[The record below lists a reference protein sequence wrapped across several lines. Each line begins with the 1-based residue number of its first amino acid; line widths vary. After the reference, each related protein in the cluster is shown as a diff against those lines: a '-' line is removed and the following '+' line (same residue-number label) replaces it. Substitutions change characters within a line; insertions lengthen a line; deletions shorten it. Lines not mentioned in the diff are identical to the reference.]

1 MDLAGMMNTS
11 FRPLGLAA
19 VVAALTLGGPSRDA
33 AAHPRNGGDPDAA
46 HQHEPELN
54 YIYFRDGEHVSM
66 SAATRDIE
74 RARRHRQGNERL
86 LWFRDGGHEFVLRD
100 AALLKQFDVVWKPVE
115 ELGEAQGKLG
125 GQQGELGRQ
134 MGELGAQQGLL
145 GTRQGT
151 LSVRQ
156 ATLSIREG
164 SENLTDDDRA
174 QLARQRREL
183 KNQMRALEKQMRAL
197 ERPMKELG
205 ERMNALGREMDALG
219 RKMDAASRKAET
231 ELRGMLRRAVT
242 SGTAKPVK

>member
-11 FRPLGLAA
+11 HRMLGLAA
-19 VVAALTLGGPSRDA
+19 VLAALALGGPSRDA
-33 AAHPRNGGDPDAA
+33 AAHPRNDDADAA
-46 HQHEPELN
+46 RHEPELN

-66 SAATRDIE
+66 AAATRDIE
-74 RARRHRQGNERL
+74 RARKYRQGNEPL
-86 LWFRDGGHEFVLRD
+86 LWFRDGGQEFVLRD

-125 GQQGELGRQ
+125 GQQGELGKQ

-151 LSVRQ
+151 LSVRE

-164 SENLTDDDRA
+164 SEKLTDDDRA

-183 KNQMRALEKQMRAL
+183 RNQMRAL

-205 ERMNALGREMDALG
+205 ERMNQLGREMDALG

>member
-1 MDLAGMMNTS
+1 MMHTS
-11 FRPLGLAA
+11 FRALGLAA
-19 VVAALTLGGPSRDA
+19 LAALALGGTSRDA

-46 HQHEPELN
+46 RREPELN
-54 YIYFRDGEHVSM
+54 YIYFRDGDHVSM
-66 SAATRDIE
+66 SGDTRDVE
-74 RARRHRQGNERL
+74 RARRHRHGNEAL
-86 LWFRDGGHEFVLRD
+86 LWFRDGGQEFVLRD
-100 AALLKQFDVVWKPVE
+100 TALLKQLDVVWKPVE

-125 GQQGELGRQ
+125 GQQGEIGRQ
-134 MGELGAQQGLL
+134 IGELGAQQGLL

-151 LSVRQ
+151 LSVRE

-164 SENLTDDDRA
+164 SEKLSDDDRA
-174 QLARQRREL
+174 QIARQRREL
-183 KNQMRALEKQMRAL
+183 RNQARALERQMRAL

-219 RKMDAASRKAET
+219 RKMNVASRKAET